1 MKKTIRI
8 KENELVNMIDR
19 MIKENIKEEETQ
31 EISKDVVDAI
41 NMFKTTNLFSKL
53 TRIDRPEEKLDFM
66 LEIAKVINLSSADSS
81 KLPELISGLKTQSKL
96 EPQKLK
102 T

>member
-8 KENELVNMIDR
+8 KESELVNMIDR

-41 NMFKTTNLFSKL
+41 NMFKNTSLFSKL
-53 TRIDRPEEKLDFM
+53 KRIDRPQEKLDFM
-66 LEIAKVINLSSADSS
+66 LEIAKEINLSSADSS
-81 KLPELISGLKTQSKL
+81 KLPELISGLKNQSKL
-96 EPQKLK
+96 EPQKPK